1 MKSLGITG
9 NIGSGKSSALSFLS
23 NNRTSTYDLDKVA
36 KDFYKTEEK
45 IKQQVINSFPN
56 AVSKDNQIDTN
67 VLGKLVFNNP
77 KNLNKLE
84 NIVWPSL
91 KNFILNKIKNNS
103 SELIAFE
110 GAIIIEAN
118 WHKIFDHIWIIN
130 SDLELSKERVIN
142 NRNLSENNFKKIL
155 NNQNKIK
162 NMIKILEKDNIPFT
176 VINNNSNL
184 KSLNQKIL
192 EEYKN
197 LILSDRKHI

>member
-155 NNQNKIK
+155 NNQNNVK

>member
-56 AVSKDNQIDTN
+56 AISKDNQINTN

-77 KNLNKLE
+77 KNLNKLQ

-155 NNQNKIK
+155 NNQNNVK

>member
-155 NNQNKIK
+155 NNQNNIK

-192 EEYKN
+192 EEYKK